1 MIPKFPNSLAWEQT
15 QILMQPAYIRVVDN
29 LRKALEDSNFQES
42 YQEVQTPL
50 PGYELCLSSQ
60 NKNIKVNLWEL
71 CFEVCFQDYQRGSV
85 PLDSE
90 LPVEV
95 DTSLLDEETGE
106 VDWQKLDDKAKQQV
120 EQLFASLE
128 P

>member
-1 MIPKFPNSLAWEQT
+1 
-15 QILMQPAYIRVVDN
+15 
-29 LRKALEDSNFQES
+29 
-42 YQEVQTPL
+42 
-50 PGYELCLSSQ
+50 
-60 NKNIKVNLWEL
+60 
-71 CFEVCFQDYQRGSV
+71 
-85 PLDSE
+85 
-90 LPVEV
+90 V

>member
-15 QILMQPAYIRVVDN
+15 QTLMQPAYIRVVDN
-29 LRKALEDSNFQES
+29 LRKALEDSNLQES